1 MVINEM
7 VKKGTQMTSKMIKVI
22 RSVVGPDA
30 VIFND
35 KLVDGTRSVKIWG
48 IKYNYVPTIKA
59 LTANGFSVKLV
70 NGFNG
75 RTRIHVK

>member
-1 MVINEM
+1 MVE
-7 VKKGTQMTSKMIKVI
+7 KGTQMTSKMTKVI

-48 IKYNYVPTIKA
+48 IRYNYGPTIKA
-59 LTANGFSVKLV
+59 LTSNGFSVKLV
-70 NGFNG
+70 DGFNG
-75 RTRIHVK
+75 RTRLHVK

>member
-1 MVINEM
+1 M
-7 VKKGTQMTSKMIKVI
+7 VKNKEQQMTSKMTKVI

-48 IKYNYVPTIKA
+48 IKYDYVPTIKA
-59 LTANGFSVKLV
+59 LIANGFNVKLV
-70 NGFNG
+70 DGFNG
-75 RTRIHVK
+75 RTRLHVC

>member
-1 MVINEM
+1 
-7 VKKGTQMTSKMIKVI
+7 MTSKMTIVI

-48 IKYNYVPTIKA
+48 IKYDYVPTIKA
-59 LTANGFSVKLV
+59 LIANGFNVKLV
-70 NGFNG
+70 DGFNG
-75 RTRIHVK
+75 RTRLHVC

>member
-1 MVINEM
+1 
-7 VKKGTQMTSKMIKVI
+7 MTSKMMKVI

-48 IKYNYVPTIKA
+48 IRYNYGPTIES
-59 LTANGFSVKLV
+59 LTANGFSVNLV

>member
-1 MVINEM
+1 
-7 VKKGTQMTSKMIKVI
+7 MTSKMIKVI
-22 RSVVGPDA
+22 RSVVGPDV

-48 IKYNYVPTIKA
+48 IKYNYGPVTKA

-70 NGFNG
+70 DGFNG

>member
-1 MVINEM
+1 MVM
-7 VKKGTQMTSKMIKVI
+7 VKKGTQMTSKMMKVI

-35 KLVDGTRSVKIWG
+35 KLADGTRSVKIWG
-48 IKYNYVPTIKA
+48 IRYNYGPVTEA
-59 LTANGFSVKLV
+59 LTANGFNVKLV

-75 RTRIHVK
+75 RTRIHVI

>member
-1 MVINEM
+1 
-7 VKKGTQMTSKMIKVI
+7 MTSKMIKVI

-59 LTANGFSVKLV
+59 LTANGFGVKLV

>member
-1 MVINEM
+1 
-7 VKKGTQMTSKMIKVI
+7 MTKVI

-48 IKYNYVPTIKA
+48 IKYNYDRVTKA
-59 LTANGFSVKLV
+59 LTSNGFGVKLV
-70 NGFNG
+70 DGFNG

>member
-1 MVINEM
+1 
-7 VKKGTQMTSKMIKVI
+7 MTSKMMKVI

-48 IKYNYVPTIKA
+48 IKYNYGPVTKA
-59 LTANGFSVKLV
+59 LTANGFNVKLV

>member
-1 MVINEM
+1 
-7 VKKGTQMTSKMIKVI
+7 MTSKMIKVI

-48 IKYNYVPTIKA
+48 IKYNYGPVTKA

-75 RTRIHVK
+75 RTRIHVQ